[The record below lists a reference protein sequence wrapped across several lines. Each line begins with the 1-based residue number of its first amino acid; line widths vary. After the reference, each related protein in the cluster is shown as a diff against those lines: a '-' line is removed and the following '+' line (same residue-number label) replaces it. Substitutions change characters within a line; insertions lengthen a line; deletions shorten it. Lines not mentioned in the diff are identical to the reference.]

1 MTMMVRVLQTL
12 WLSPLHHNIS
22 MKLLV
27 SALEPSS
34 NLHLK
39 EVLKHSSDVEL
50 LGIFDKNIEEGTP
63 AHDISEMAI
72 MGVVDALKKLRWFFK
87 VADEMVELARDADK
101 VLLMDSS
108 GFNLPL
114 AKKLKKA
121 YPEKEIIY
129 YILPQIWASR
139 PKRALKLEQY
149 CDKLLGILPF
159 EVDYYP
165 QGKAQYVGHPLLDE
179 IDVHRNE
186 EETKNII
193 TFMPGSRKSEIT
205 RLMPIFLELRRKLG
219 NDIRPLLVIPP
230 SFSRNKIAKL
240 YKGNREFE
248 IVRNSHE
255 ALRRSEFAF
264 ICSGTA
270 TLEAA
275 LIGVPF
281 TLVYIAKKLDFFI
294 GSKLL
299 NITHVGLANII
310 CKQHDG
316 TLLHEELLQEDVT
329 VDNLLKAYY
338 NTDRE
343 IFAKKA
349 EELKIYLGHGSSL
362 NVAKILMEDR
372 C

>member
-1 MTMMVRVLQTL
+1 
-12 WLSPLHHNIS
+12 

-39 EVLKHSSDVEL
+39 EVLKHTQDVEL
-50 LGIFDKNIEEGTP
+50 TGIFEKSIDEGTP
-63 AHDISEMAI
+63 LYDISEMAI
-72 MGVVDALKKLRWFFK
+72 MGIVDAIKKLRWFFK

-101 VLLMDSS
+101 ILLMDSS
-108 GFNLPL
+108 AFNLPL
-114 AKKLKKA
+114 AKKLKTA
-121 YPEKEIIY
+121 YPDKEIIY
-129 YILPQIWASR
+129 YILPQVWASR
-139 PKRALKLEQY
+139 PKRVEKLEQY

-165 QGKAQYVGHPLLDE
+165 QGKAEYVGHPLLDE
-179 IDVHRNE
+179 IDVHRVE
-186 EETKNII
+186 SETKGCI

-219 NDIRPLLVIPP
+219 NEIRPLLVIPP

-248 IVRNSHE
+248 VVRDTHE

-281 TLVYIAKKLDFFI
+281 TLAYIAKKVDFFI

-310 CKQHDG
+310 LQNANN
-316 TLLHEELLQEDVT
+316 TLLHKELLQEEVT
-329 VDNLLKAYY
+329 VDNLLEEYY
-338 NTDRE
+338 NTDRN
-343 IFAKKA
+343 IFANKA
-349 EELKIYLGHGSSL
+349 KELKKYLGHGSSQ
-362 NVAKILMEDR
+362 NVAKIIMQ
-372 C
+372 

>member
-1 MTMMVRVLQTL
+1 
-12 WLSPLHHNIS
+12 

-39 EVLKHSSDVEL
+39 EVLKHTQDVEL
-50 LGIFDKNIEEGTP
+50 MGIFDKSIENGTP
-63 AHDISEMAI
+63 LHDISEMAI
-72 MGVVDALKKLRWFFK
+72 MGVVDAIKKLRWFFK
-87 VADEMVELARDADK
+87 VADEMVELARDVDK

-114 AKKLKKA
+114 AKKLKTA
-121 YPEKEIIY
+121 YPDKEIIY

-139 PKRALKLEQY
+139 PKRAIKLEQY

-165 QGKAQYVGHPLLDE
+165 QKKAQYVGHPLLDE
-179 IDVHRNE
+179 IDVHRVQS
-186 EETKNII
+186 ETKNVI
-193 TFMPGSRKSEIT
+193 TFMPGSRKSEIS

-230 SFSRNKIAKL
+230 SFSKNKIAKL
-240 YKGNREFE
+240 YRGNREFE
-248 IVRNSHE
+248 IVRNTHE

-281 TLVYIAKKLDFFI
+281 TLAYIAKKVDFFI
-294 GSKLL
+294 GTKLL
-299 NITHVGLANII
+299 GIKQVGLANII
-310 CKQHDG
+310 LTHYNNT
-316 TLLHEELLQEDVT
+316 TLHNEVLQEDVT
-329 VDNLLKAYY
+329 VDNLLKEYY

-343 IFAKKA
+343 IFATKA
-349 EELKIYLGHGSSL
+349 EELRTYLGHGSSQ
-362 NVAKILMEDR
+362 NVAKLLIGNS
-372 C
+372 

>member
-1 MTMMVRVLQTL
+1 
-12 WLSPLHHNIS
+12 

-39 EVLKHSSDVEL
+39 EVLKHIQDVEII
-50 LGIFDKNIEEGTP
+50 GIFDKSIEHGTP
-63 AHDISEMAI
+63 LYDISEMAI
-72 MGVVDALKKLRWFFK
+72 MGVVDAIKKLRWFFK
-87 VADEMVELARDADK
+87 VADEMVALANDADK

-114 AKKLKKA
+114 AKKLKTA

-129 YILPQIWASR
+129 YILPQVWASR
-139 PKRALKLEQY
+139 PKRVKKLELY

-159 EVDYYP
+159 EMDYYTDN
-165 QGKAQYVGHPLLDE
+165 KAQYVGHPLLDE
-179 IDVHRNE
+179 IDVHRVE
-186 EETKNII
+186 EETKNVIA
-193 TFMPGSRKSEIT
+193 FMPGSRKSEIS

-230 SFSRNKIAKL
+230 SFSRNKIAHL

-248 IVRNSHE
+248 IVRDTHE
-255 ALRRSEFAF
+255 ALRRAEFAF

-281 TLVYIAKKLDFFI
+281 TLAYIAKKVDFFI
-294 GSKLL
+294 GTKLL
-299 NITHVGLANII
+299 GITQVGLANII
-310 CKQHDG
+310 LTHYNDT
-316 TLLHEELLQEDVT
+316 TLHNEILQEEVT
-329 VDNLLKAYY
+329 VDNLLKEYY

-349 EELKIYLGHGSSL
+349 EELRSYLGHGSSE
-362 NVAKILMEDR
+362 NVAKILIQ
-372 C
+372 

>member
-1 MTMMVRVLQTL
+1 
-12 WLSPLHHNIS
+12 

-39 EVLKHSSDVEL
+39 EVLKHTHDVEL
-50 LGIFDKNIEEGTP
+50 IGIFDKNIEEGTP
-63 AHDISEMAI
+63 LHDISEMAI
-72 MGVVDALKKLRWFFK
+72 MGIVDAIKKLRWFFK
-87 VADEMVELARDADK
+87 VADEMVKLAADADK
-101 VLLMDSS
+101 ILLMDSS

-114 AKKLKKA
+114 AKKLKTA
-121 YPEKEIIY
+121 YPNKEIIY
-129 YILPQIWASR
+129 YILPQVWASR
-139 PKRALKLEQY
+139 PKRVEKLEQY

-165 QGKAQYVGHPLLDE
+165 QKKAEYIGHPLLDE
-179 IDVHRNE
+179 IDVHRIE
-186 EETKNII
+186 ENTKNVIA
-193 TFMPGSRKSEIT
+193 FMPGSRKSEIT

-219 NDIRPLLVIPP
+219 NNIRPILVIPP

-240 YKGNREFE
+240 YRGNREFE
-248 IVRNSHE
+248 IVRNTHE

-281 TLVYIAKKLDFFI
+281 TLAYIAKKFDYFI

-310 CKQHDG
+310 LTNYNSS
-316 TLLHEELLQEDVT
+316 TLHNEFLQEEVT
-329 VDNLLKAYY
+329 VDNLLKEYY

-343 IFAKKA
+343 LFAQKA
-349 EELKIYLGHGSSL
+349 KDLKQYLDHGSSQ
-362 NVAKILMEDR
+362 NVAKIIME
-372 C
+372 